1 MSVEQAAVIEPVRPA
16 PPALAGAPFKRRRP
30 ITRQFELVER
40 VAAYTPDVDEKL
52 LDRAFVYA
60 MRAHRG
66 QVRESGDPY
75 FSHPL
80 EVAAIVT
87 DMRLDQK
94 AVAAALLHDTVEDT
108 AATGDE
114 IRRLFG
120 AEIAQLVEGLTKLKQ
135 IDLVSKQSRQGENL
149 RRLLLAVSKDVRVLL
164 IKLADRLHNMRTLD
178 FTKEEKRARVAQE
191 TMDIHAPLAGRMGM
205 QDMRDELEQ
214 LAFQHLHPDAFE
226 TISARLDDLGRTNS
240 DLIQSI
246 ETSLRDTLL
255 AQGIR
260 ATVQGRRKKPYSVFR
275 KMAKNRVSFEQL
287 SDIYGFRVI
296 VEKVA
301 ECYAALGHVHMAYAF
316 VPDRFKDYISNPKQ
330 NDYRS
335 LHTTVVGPSLQRVEM
350 QIRTREMHEVAE
362 YGIAAH
368 ALYKDGFYEA
378 QAVDLPG
385 SKLSDGADAQV
396 SRAYAW
402 LRRTVEGLAAG
413 EHPEDV
419 LEQARLDLFTDQVFC
434 FTPKGRLI
442 ALPQGATPIDFA
454 YAIHSDIGDGCA
466 GARVNGQSMPVV
478 TQLANGDEVEIE
490 VDPDH
495 VPPPVW
501 ESVVVTGR
509 ARAGIRRAGRHK
521 AIEQYAEL
529 GEAIL
534 ERAFSRA
541 DLTFRKQ
548 DLERVLSK
556 IGRTTLGDALA
567 SVGRGEIAAED
578 VLRAVRPDYQP
589 DRSPTPRPS
598 EEEGWFNLAA
608 IRSVAFRVPGLRR
621 ASERDLARDVPELP
635 VRGVTGEVAVRFDPG
650 GGAVPGDRIVGIATK
665 GERTNFRGITIY
677 AIQSTGLQRFEDR
690 SEGWLDLRWDV
701 DGDAPQ
707 RFPARIRVA
716 MANKPGTLAQ
726 VTGVFGET
734 NVNIAELYLGS
745 PERDLAVIEFG
756 VEVWDL
762 KHLSRLMTQ
771 LRALACVTTVDRV
784 WERDAREPDRAMN
797 L

>member
-1 MSVEQAAVIEPVRPA
+1 MSAGQAVVEASRPA
-16 PPALAGAPFKRRRP
+16 PTPVPGAPFKPRRP

-60 MRAHRG
+60 MRAHKG
-66 QVRESGDPY
+66 QLRESGDPY

-94 AVAAALLHDTVEDT
+94 AVAAALLHDTIEDT

-114 IRRLFG
+114 ILRLFG
-120 AEIAQLVEGLTKLKQ
+120 AEIAQLVDGLTKLKQ

-214 LAFQHLHPDAFE
+214 LAFAHLHPEAFE
-226 TISARLDDLGRTNS
+226 TISARLDELGRENL

-246 ETSLRDTLL
+246 ETSLRETLE
-255 AQGIR
+255 ARGIH
-260 ATVQGRRKKPYSVFR
+260 AAVQGRRKKPYSVFR
-275 KMAKNRVSFEQL
+275 KMDKNRISFEQL

-296 VEKVA
+296 VDEVA
-301 ECYAALGHVHMAYAF
+301 DCYAALGHVHMAYAF

-335 LHTTVVGPSLQRVEM
+335 LHTTVVGPSRQRVEM

-385 SKLSDGADAQV
+385 SKLSDDAASGDGAEV

-434 FTPKGRLI
+434 FTPQGRLI

-466 GARVNGQSMPVV
+466 GARINGQSMPVV

-521 AIEQYAEL
+521 AIEQFGQL

-534 ERAFSRA
+534 QRAFTRA
-541 DLTFRKQ
+541 DLTFRRK
-548 DLERVLSK
+548 DVERVLSK
-556 IGRTTLGDALA
+556 LGRSSLGDALA

-578 VLRAVRPDYQP
+578 VLRATHPDYQP
-589 DRSPTPRPS
+589 DRHQTPRPK

-608 IRSVAFRVPGLRR
+608 IRSVAFRVPGIRR
-621 ASERDLARDVPELP
+621 MVTDGAAPDLP
-635 VRGVTGEVAVRFDPG
+635 VRGVSGEVSVRFDPG

-665 GERTNFRGITIY
+665 GERTDYRGITIY
-677 AIQSTGLQRFEDR
+677 AIQSTGLQTFEDR

-701 DGDAPQ
+701 EDDALQ
-707 RFPARIRVA
+707 RFPGRIRVA
-716 MANKPGTLAQ
+716 MANKPGTLAE

-734 NVNIAELYLGS
+734 NVNIAELYLAA

-771 LRALACVTTVDRV
+771 LRGLACVTRVDRV
-784 WERDAREPDRAMN
+784 WQRDGREGNAAVN